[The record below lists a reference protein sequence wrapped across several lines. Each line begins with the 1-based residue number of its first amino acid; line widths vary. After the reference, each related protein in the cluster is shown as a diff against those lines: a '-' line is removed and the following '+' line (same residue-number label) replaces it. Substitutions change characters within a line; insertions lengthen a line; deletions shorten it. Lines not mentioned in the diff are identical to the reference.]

1 MTNSEKDY
9 SMPNKQIMCQLLV
22 EKYGISFDIATLAKA
37 IGVSK
42 SKCDQFFMKFSDKEI
57 LEKNLLPNFK
67 KIGKRRIWT
76 ATAVADWLTQT
87 EKA

>member
-1 MTNSEKDY
+1 MSD
-9 SMPNKQIMCQLLV
+9 KQIMCQLLV

-42 SKCDQFFMKFSDKEI
+42 SKCDQFFMKFSDDQIMKM
-57 LEKNLLPNFK
+57 NVLPNFK